1 MLKNKINL
9 FNTLNGR
16 ILFLIIL
23 STITLQI
30 IYFITFQNKYGELG
44 YTTESY
50 YQDTAIN
57 LIKFRSYSQ
66 GDPPVNTAYRPPLY
80 PFTLAGVYTIFG
92 KYPQLAIIL
101 NNLFIIISLF
111 TTYLIGK
118 KISPSIGLISAI
130 LFALDPVIFVNANRI
145 SAGSQYCM
153 LISLFV
159 FITINNFDRNITLKN
174 SILSSL
180 ILGLATFTRALTLYI
195 SIPISIGIFIV
206 QKYLIKNLNVK
217 KTIYCILIFILIQ
230 ILIIGSWMVRNY
242 KQTENFT
249 YASMTSTHLGGYFI
263 PLIISEKKNISYEE
277 AQKEFKDIIEKDNY
291 SNVSDN
297 KKHNIVTSR
306 SIEIIQD
313 NPINTIKVMLK
324 QSPVVFLNYPQTSAS
339 IFLNNEKTLKL
350 NTFLVDYHL
359 SKSSKMDVTGYINI

>member
-57 LIKFRSYSQ
+57 LITFKSYSQ

-217 KTIYCILIFILIQ
+217 KTIYCILIFIL
-230 ILIIGSWMVRNY
+230 S
-242 KQTENFT
+242 
-249 YASMTSTHLGGYFI
+249 FI
-263 PLIISEKKNISYEE
+263 FICI
-277 AQKEFKDIIEKDNY
+277 
-291 SNVSDN
+291 
-297 KKHNIVTSR
+297 
-306 SIEIIQD
+306 
-313 NPINTIKVMLK
+313 
-324 QSPVVFLNYPQTSAS
+324 
-339 IFLNNEKTLKL
+339 
-350 NTFLVDYHL
+350 
-359 SKSSKMDVTGYINI
+359 

>member
-57 LIKFRSYSQ
+57 LITFKSYSQ

-159 FITINNFDRNITLKN
+159 IITINNFDRNITLKN
-174 SILSSL
+174 TRSTMSKKKEPWFHIKDVLKGSTKEIVSGFEEISL
-180 ILGLATFTRALTLYI
+180 ML
-195 SIPISIGIFIV
+195 IG
-206 QKYLIKNLNVK
+206 K
-217 KTIYCILIFILIQ
+217 K
-230 ILIIGSWMVRNY
+230 
-242 KQTENFT
+242 
-249 YASMTSTHLGGYFI
+249 
-263 PLIISEKKNISYEE
+263 KK
-277 AQKEFKDIIEKDNY
+277 
-291 SNVSDN
+291 
-297 KKHNIVTSR
+297 KK
-306 SIEIIQD
+306 
-313 NPINTIKVMLK
+313 K
-324 QSPVVFLNYPQTSAS
+324 
-339 IFLNNEKTLKL
+339 
-350 NTFLVDYHL
+350 
-359 SKSSKMDVTGYINI
+359 

>member
-57 LIKFRSYSQ
+57 LITFKSYSQ

-159 FITINNFDRNITLKN
+159 FITINNL
-174 SILSSL
+174 SL
-180 ILGLATFTRALTLYI
+180 IHI
-195 SIPISIGIFIV
+195 
-206 QKYLIKNLNVK
+206 
-217 KTIYCILIFILIQ
+217 
-230 ILIIGSWMVRNY
+230 
-242 KQTENFT
+242 
-249 YASMTSTHLGGYFI
+249 
-263 PLIISEKKNISYEE
+263 
-277 AQKEFKDIIEKDNY
+277 
-291 SNVSDN
+291 
-297 KKHNIVTSR
+297 
-306 SIEIIQD
+306 
-313 NPINTIKVMLK
+313 
-324 QSPVVFLNYPQTSAS
+324 
-339 IFLNNEKTLKL
+339 
-350 NTFLVDYHL
+350 
-359 SKSSKMDVTGYINI
+359 